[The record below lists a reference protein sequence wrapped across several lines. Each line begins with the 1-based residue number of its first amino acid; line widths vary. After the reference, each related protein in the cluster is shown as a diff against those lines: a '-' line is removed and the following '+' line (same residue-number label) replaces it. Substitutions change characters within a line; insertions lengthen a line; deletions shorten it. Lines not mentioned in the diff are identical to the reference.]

1 MQNSNTY
8 KLYKSGKLW
17 VIGAVA
23 VAGVAVSAN
32 ITQVSADTVSNA
44 DAQAVKITDATQND
58 KQVQLTASSTDTAT
72 DKATTDEA
80 TKSANVS
87 STAEKSTV
95 PTTTDTSTAQS
106 VQATAKSLP
115 QVKAVVLSA
124 STDVVSDASSTV
136 DDGTTVDNGGTSTDD
151 GTTVDNGGSS
161 SPSDNGGS
169 SSSNDNGGSSS
180 SENGGS
186 SSSDN
191 GGSSSSTDDG
201 TTVDNGGSSSSS
213 DNGGSSSSSDNSGS
227 SSSDNGGSSSSSD
240 NNGSSSNGGGT
251 DSSTTGG
258 NGSSRDNNTV
268 PLTPTTPDTNNQ
280 GEVNHVKPIEVTPDN
295 SGNVVS
301 VPTQVASV
309 PSVDRAV
316 EAYNQALTA
325 NDKDATKAPVVE
337 AKQKLDDA
345 VAKALPLTHAT
356 EKSSMGGNGILALAM
371 SGLVALGGLIYK
383 RKHL

>member
-1 MQNSNTY
+1 MQKQLLIAGSV
-8 KLYKSGKLW
+8 L
-17 VIGAVA
+17 GALALGHQV
-23 VAGVAVSAN
+23 
-32 ITQVSADTVSNA
+32 VSAD
-44 DAQAVKITDATQND
+44 
-58 KQVQLTASSTDTAT
+58 
-72 DKATTDEA
+72 
-80 TKSANVS
+80 
-87 STAEKSTV
+87 TV
-95 PTTTDTSTAQS
+95 PTTTDASTAQS
-106 VQATAKSLP
+106 VQATTKALP

-124 STDVVSDASSTV
+124 MTDVVSDASSTV
-136 DDGTTVDNGGTSTDD
+136 DDGTTVDNGSTSNND

-161 SPSDNGGS
+161 S
-169 SSSNDNGGSSS
+169 
-180 SENGGS
+180 
-186 SSSDN
+186 SSDN
-191 GGSSSSTDDG
+191 GGSGSSSDNNGGGSGSSSDNNGGGSGSSSDNNGSGSSSTDDG

-213 DNGGSSSSSDNSGS
+213 GNGGSNSSSDNGSSSSSDNGGSNSSSDNSSS

-251 DSSTTGG
+251 DISTTGG
-258 NGSSRDNNTV
+258 NGSSSDNNTV
-268 PLTPTTPDTNNQ
+268 PFTPTTPDTNNQ
-280 GEVNHVKPIEVTPDN
+280 GEVNHVKPVEVTPDN
-295 SGNVVS
+295 SGNVVD

-309 PSVDRAV
+309 PSVARAV

-337 AKQKLDDA
+337 AKQKLDDV

>member
-1 MQNSNTY
+1 MQKQFLIAGSV
-8 KLYKSGKLW
+8 L
-17 VIGAVA
+17 GALA
-23 VAGVAVSAN
+23 LGNQAVSA
-32 ITQVSADTVSNA
+32 D
-44 DAQAVKITDATQND
+44 
-58 KQVQLTASSTDTAT
+58 
-72 DKATTDEA
+72 
-80 TKSANVS
+80 
-87 STAEKSTV
+87 TV

-136 DDGTTVDNGGTSTDD
+136 DDGTTVDNGGTS
-151 GTTVDNGGSS
+151 N
-161 SPSDNGGS
+161 N
-169 SSSNDNGGSSS
+169 
-180 SENGGS
+180 
-186 SSSDN
+186 
-191 GGSSSSTDDG
+191 DG

-213 DNGGSSSSSDNSGS
+213 DNGGSGSSSDNGGS
-227 SSSDNGGSSSSSD
+227 SSSDNGGSSSSD
-240 NNGSSSNGGGT
+240 NGSGTSSTDDGTTVDNGGGSSSNGGGT

-258 NGSSRDNNTV
+258 NGSSSDNNTV

-280 GEVNHVKPIEVTPDN
+280 GEVNHVKPVEVKPDN
-295 SGNVVS
+295 SGNVVD

-309 PSVDRAV
+309 PSVARAV

-337 AKQKLDDA
+337 AKQKLDDS

-371 SGLVALGGLIYK
+371 SGLVALGVLIYK

>member
-1 MQNSNTY
+1 MLQKQLLIAGSV
-8 KLYKSGKLW
+8 L
-17 VIGAVA
+17 GALA
-23 VAGVAVSAN
+23 LGYQS
-32 ITQVSADTVSNA
+32 VSAD
-44 DAQAVKITDATQND
+44 
-58 KQVQLTASSTDTAT
+58 
-72 DKATTDEA
+72 
-80 TKSANVS
+80 
-87 STAEKSTV
+87 TV

-106 VQATAKSLP
+106 VQATTKALP

-124 STDVVSDASSTV
+124 TTDVVSDASSTV
-136 DDGTTVDNGGTSTDD
+136 DDGTTVDNGGTSNND

-161 SPSDNGGS
+161 S
-169 SSSNDNGGSSS
+169 
-180 SENGGS
+180 
-186 SSSDN
+186 SSDN
-191 GGSSSSTDDG
+191 GGSGSSSDNNGSGSSSTDDG

-227 SSSDNGGSSSSSD
+227 SSSSDNGGSSSSSDNSSSSSSDNGGSSSSSD

-258 NGSSRDNNTV
+258 NGSSSDNNTV

-280 GEVNHVKPIEVTPDN
+280 GEVNYVKPVEVTPDN
-295 SGNVVS
+295 SGNVVD

-309 PSVDRAV
+309 PSVARAV

-345 VAKALPLTHAT
+345 VAKALPLTQAT

-383 RKHL
+383 KKKALF

>member
-1 MQNSNTY
+1 MLQKQLLIAGSV
-8 KLYKSGKLW
+8 L
-17 VIGAVA
+17 GALA
-23 VAGVAVSAN
+23 LGHQAVSA
-32 ITQVSADTVSNA
+32 D
-44 DAQAVKITDATQND
+44 
-58 KQVQLTASSTDTAT
+58 
-72 DKATTDEA
+72 
-80 TKSANVS
+80 
-87 STAEKSTV
+87 TV

-106 VQATAKSLP
+106 VQATTKALP

-124 STDVVSDASSTV
+124 SADVVSDASSTV
-136 DDGTTVDNGGTSTDD
+136 DDGTTVDNGGSSNND

-161 SPSDNGGS
+161 SSSDNGS
-169 SSSNDNGGSSS
+169 SSSSD
-180 SENGGS
+180 NGGS

-191 GGSSSSTDDG
+191 GGSSSSSDNGSGSSSTDDG

-213 DNGGSSSSSDNSGS
+213 DNGGSSSSSDNGGG

-258 NGSSRDNNTV
+258 NGSSSDNNTV
-268 PLTPTTPDTNNQ
+268 PLAPTTPDTNNQ
-280 GEVNHVKPIEVTPDN
+280 GEVNHVKPVEVTPDN
-295 SGNVVS
+295 SGNVVD
-301 VPTQVASV
+301 VPTQVATV
-309 PSVDRAV
+309 PSVARAV

-383 RKHL
+383 KKKALF

>member
-1 MQNSNTY
+1 MLQKQLLIAGSV
-8 KLYKSGKLW
+8 L
-17 VIGAVA
+17 GALA
-23 VAGVAVSAN
+23 LGHQA
-32 ITQVSADTVSNA
+32 VSADTV
-44 DAQAVKITDATQND
+44 
-58 KQVQLTASSTDTAT
+58 
-72 DKATTDEA
+72 
-80 TKSANVS
+80 
-87 STAEKSTV
+87 
-95 PTTTDTSTAQS
+95 PTTDTSTAQS
-106 VQATAKSLP
+106 VQATTKALP
-115 QVKAVVLSA
+115 QVNAVVLSA
-124 STDVVSDASSTV
+124 TTDVVSDASSTV
-136 DDGTTVDNGGTSTDD
+136 DDGTTVDNGGTSNND
-151 GTTVDNGGSS
+151 GTTLDNGGS
-161 SPSDNGGS
+161 
-169 SSSNDNGGSSS
+169 
-180 SENGGS
+180 S

-191 GGSSSSTDDG
+191 GGSGSSSDNNGSGSASTDDG
-201 TTVDNGGSSSSS
+201 TTVDNGSSSSS
-213 DNGGSSSSSDNSGS
+213 DNGGSSSSSDNGSSSSSDNGGSNSSSDNSSS

-251 DSSTTGG
+251 ESSTAGG
-258 NGSSRDNNTV
+258 NGSSSDNNTV

-295 SGNVVS
+295 SGNVVD

-309 PSVDRAV
+309 PSVARAV

-337 AKQKLDDA
+337 SKQKLDDV

>member
-17 VIGAVA
+17 VIGTVA

-32 ITQVSADTVSNA
+32 ITQVSADTV
-44 DAQAVKITDATQND
+44 
-58 KQVQLTASSTDTAT
+58 
-72 DKATTDEA
+72 
-80 TKSANVS
+80 
-87 STAEKSTV
+87 
-95 PTTTDTSTAQS
+95 PTTTDASTAQS
-106 VQATAKSLP
+106 VQATTKALP

-124 STDVVSDASSTV
+124 TTDVVSDASSTV
-136 DDGTTVDNGGTSTDD
+136 DGGTIVDNGGTSNND

-161 SPSDNGGS
+161 SSSDNGGS
-169 SSSNDNGGSSS
+169 GSSS
-180 SENGGS
+180 DNNGGG

-191 GGSSSSTDDG
+191 GGSGSSSDNNGSGSSSTDDG

-213 DNGGSSSSSDNSGS
+213 DNGGSSSSSDNGGN
-227 SSSDNGGSSSSSD
+227 SSSDNGGSSSSSN

-251 DSSTTGG
+251 DSSKIGG
-258 NGSSRDNNTV
+258 IGSSSDNNTV

-295 SGNVVS
+295 SGNVVD

-309 PSVDRAV
+309 PSVARAV
-316 EAYNQALTA
+316 VAYNQALTA

-356 EKSSMGGNGILALAM
+356 EKSFMAGNGILALAM

-383 RKHL
+383 LKQI

>member
-1 MQNSNTY
+1 MLQKQLLIAGSV
-8 KLYKSGKLW
+8 L
-17 VIGAVA
+17 GALA
-23 VAGVAVSAN
+23 LGHQAVSA
-32 ITQVSADTVSNA
+32 D
-44 DAQAVKITDATQND
+44 
-58 KQVQLTASSTDTAT
+58 
-72 DKATTDEA
+72 
-80 TKSANVS
+80 
-87 STAEKSTV
+87 TV

-106 VQATAKSLP
+106 VQATTKALP

-124 STDVVSDASSTV
+124 TTDVVSDASSTV
-136 DDGTTVDNGGTSTDD
+136 DDGTTIDNGGSSTDD

-161 SPSDNGGS
+161 S
-169 SSSNDNGGSSS
+169 
-180 SENGGS
+180 
-186 SSSDN
+186 SSDN
-191 GGSSSSTDDG
+191 GGSGSSSDNNRSGSSSTDDG

-213 DNGGSSSSSDNSGS
+213 DNGGSSSSSDNGGS

-258 NGSSRDNNTV
+258 NGSSSDNNTV

-280 GEVNHVKPIEVTPDN
+280 GEVNHVKPVEVTPDN
-295 SGNVVS
+295 SGNVVD

-309 PSVDRAV
+309 PSVARAV

-356 EKSSMGGNGILALAM
+356 EKSSVGDNGILALAM
-371 SGLVALGGLIYK
+371 SGLVALCGLIYK

>member
-1 MQNSNTY
+1 MQKQLLIAGSV
-8 KLYKSGKLW
+8 L
-17 VIGAVA
+17 GALA
-23 VAGVAVSAN
+23 LGHQAVSA
-32 ITQVSADTVSNA
+32 D
-44 DAQAVKITDATQND
+44 
-58 KQVQLTASSTDTAT
+58 
-72 DKATTDEA
+72 
-80 TKSANVS
+80 
-87 STAEKSTV
+87 TV
-95 PTTTDTSTAQS
+95 PTTTDTSTVQS
-106 VQATAKSLP
+106 VQATAKSLS
-115 QVKAVVLSA
+115 QVNAVVLSA

-136 DDGTTVDNGGTSTDD
+136 DDGTTVDNGGTSNND
-151 GTTVDNGGSS
+151 GTTLDNGGS
-161 SPSDNGGS
+161 
-169 SSSNDNGGSSS
+169 
-180 SENGGS
+180 S

-191 GGSSSSTDDG
+191 GGSGSSSDNNGGGSSSDNGSSGSSSDNNGSGSSSTDDG

-213 DNGGSSSSSDNSGS
+213 DNGGSSSSSDNGSS

-251 DSSTTGG
+251 DSSATGG
-258 NGSSRDNNTV
+258 NGSSSDNNTV

-295 SGNVVS
+295 SGNVVD

-309 PSVDRAV
+309 PSVARAV

-337 AKQKLDDA
+337 SKQKLDDV

>member
-1 MQNSNTY
+1 MLQKQLLIAGSV
-8 KLYKSGKLW
+8 L
-17 VIGAVA
+17 GALA
-23 VAGVAVSAN
+23 LGH
-32 ITQVSADTVSNA
+32 QEVSADTV
-44 DAQAVKITDATQND
+44 
-58 KQVQLTASSTDTAT
+58 
-72 DKATTDEA
+72 
-80 TKSANVS
+80 
-87 STAEKSTV
+87 
-95 PTTTDTSTAQS
+95 PTTGNSTAQS

-115 QVKAVVLSA
+115 QVKAVVLST

-161 SPSDNGGS
+161 SSSDNGGS
-169 SSSNDNGGSSS
+169 SSSSD
-180 SENGGS
+180 NGGS

-191 GGSSSSTDDG
+191 GGSSSSDNGGGSSSTDDG

-213 DNGGSSSSSDNSGS
+213 GNGSSNSSSDNGSSSSSDNGGSNSSSDNSSS

-258 NGSSRDNNTV
+258 NGSSSDNHTV

-295 SGNVVS
+295 SGNVVD

-309 PSVDRAV
+309 PSVARAV

-371 SGLVALGGLIYK
+371 SGLVALCGLIYK

>member
-1 MQNSNTY
+1 MQKQLLIAGSV
-8 KLYKSGKLW
+8 L
-17 VIGAVA
+17 GALA
-23 VAGVAVSAN
+23 LGHQA
-32 ITQVSADTVSNA
+32 VSADTVP
-44 DAQAVKITDATQND
+44 
-58 KQVQLTASSTDTAT
+58 TA
-72 DKATTDEA
+72 
-80 TKSANVS
+80 
-87 STAEKSTV
+87 
-95 PTTTDTSTAQS
+95 TDTSTAQS
-106 VQATAKSLP
+106 VQATTKALP

-124 STDVVSDASSTV
+124 TTDVVSDASSTV
-136 DDGTTVDNGGTSTDD
+136 DDGTTVDNGGTPNND
-151 GTTVDNGGSS
+151 GTTLDNGGS
-161 SPSDNGGS
+161 
-169 SSSNDNGGSSS
+169 
-180 SENGGS
+180 S

-191 GGSSSSTDDG
+191 GGSGSSSDNNGGGSSSDNGSSGSSSDNNGSGSSSTDDG

-213 DNGGSSSSSDNSGS
+213 DNGGSSSSSDNGSS

-258 NGSSRDNNTV
+258 NGSSSDNNTV

-280 GEVNHVKPIEVTPDN
+280 GEVNHVKPVEVTPDN
-295 SGNVVS
+295 SGNVVD

-309 PSVDRAV
+309 PSVARAV

>member
-1 MQNSNTY
+1 MQKQLLIAGSV
-8 KLYKSGKLW
+8 L
-17 VIGAVA
+17 GALA
-23 VAGVAVSAN
+23 LGHQAVSA
-32 ITQVSADTVSNA
+32 D
-44 DAQAVKITDATQND
+44 
-58 KQVQLTASSTDTAT
+58 
-72 DKATTDEA
+72 
-80 TKSANVS
+80 
-87 STAEKSTV
+87 TV
-95 PTTTDTSTAQS
+95 PTTTDASTAQS
-106 VQATAKSLP
+106 VQATTKALP

-161 SPSDNGGS
+161 SSSDNGGS
-169 SSSNDNGGSSS
+169 SSSSD
-180 SENGGS
+180 NGGS

-191 GGSSSSTDDG
+191 GGSSSSDNGGGSSSTDDG
-201 TTVDNGGSSSSS
+201 TTVDNGGGSSSDNGGSSSSS
-213 DNGGSSSSSDNSGS
+213 DNGGSSSSSDNGS
-227 SSSDNGGSSSSSD
+227 SSSSSD

-258 NGSSRDNNTV
+258 NGSSSDNNTV

-280 GEVNHVKPIEVTPDN
+280 GEVNHVKPVEVTPDN
-295 SGNVVS
+295 SGNVVD

-309 PSVDRAV
+309 PSIARAV
-316 EAYNQALTA
+316 EAYNQALAA

-371 SGLVALGGLIYK
+371 SGLVALGGLIHK
-383 RKHL
+383 KKKSLF